1 MELVDLLELAGAVA
15 TSMGLQVLQIQE
27 MAVAAPLQKVQVDQV
42 FPVVVVEAA

>member
-27 MAVAAPLQKVQVDQV
+27 MAVAVPLQKVQVEQMFLAV
-42 FPVVVVEAA
+42 LAEAD